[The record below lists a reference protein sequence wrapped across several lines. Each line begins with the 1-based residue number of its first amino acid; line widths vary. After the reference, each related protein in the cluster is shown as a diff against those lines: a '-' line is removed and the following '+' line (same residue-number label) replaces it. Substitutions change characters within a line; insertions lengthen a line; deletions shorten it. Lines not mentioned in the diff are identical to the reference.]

1 MIGFLEKLERWV
13 HILDEQLNDTTV
25 HTITGKVFTHDPSAK
40 VTVPQ
45 EDAVPQDARISL
57 LTTRPTQESHKTD
70 AGVYPPV
77 MKKVRAS
84 YK

>member
-1 MIGFLEKLERWV
+1 MIGFLEKLERWIE
-13 HILDEQLNDTTV
+13 ILDEQLNDTTV
-25 HTITGKVFTHDPSAK
+25 QTITGKVFTHDPSAK
-40 VTVPQ
+40 VTVHQ

-57 LTTRPTQESHKTD
+57 PTTRLTQESHKPD

-77 MKKVRAS
+77 MRKVRAS